1 MTAKCD
7 DNNIFTTWS
16 LFPFLRS
23 PSRGSGVTLKKTRHP
38 YWLKHQFSKVLNPLP
53 PLNSLVRRL
62 AGVSDDQSLPCSIMM
77 KNVGENVC
85 CLLFPRR
92 MRTENSEKVSRKQQT
107 FSPSS
112 LWSQKDCSSLLKI
125 QQRNIKSV
133 QTNKN
138 INIIF
143 IAKDN
148 LHETVHY

>member
-1 MTAKCD
+1 
-7 DNNIFTTWS
+7 
-16 LFPFLRS
+16 
-23 PSRGSGVTLKKTRHP
+23 
-38 YWLKHQFSKVLNPLP
+38 
-53 PLNSLVRRL
+53 
-62 AGVSDDQSLPCSIMM
+62 MM

-107 FSPSS
+107 LSPPR

-125 QQRNIKSV
+125 QQHESV

-138 INIIF
+138 INVIF

-148 LHETVHY
+148 IHETVHY

>member
-16 LFPFLRS
+16 LFPFLHS
-23 PSRGSGVTLKKTRHP
+23 PRGGSGVTLKKTRHP
-38 YWLKHQFSKVLNPLP
+38 YWLRHQFSKVLNPLP

-62 AGVSDDQSLPCSIMM
+62 AGVSDDQSLLCSIMM

-92 MRTENSEKVSRKQQT
+92 MRTESSEKFQGSNKPFPLLYCGLKRIVHCYKK
-107 FSPSS
+107 FSTM
-112 LWSQKDCSSLLKI
+112 
-125 QQRNIKSV
+125 NNKSCVFV

-138 INIIF
+138 ISF
-143 IAKDN
+143 T
-148 LHETVHY
+148 L